1 MLSNINIEMLKEVY
15 RTTRSNDCSLFVQ
28 ENRQREILEEKRRKR
43 EEAKRAA
50 EEARR
55 KKGEKGKA
63 VTEVPEEDINI
74 VDNLLKEI
82 RAGTT
87 LRPTKHGK
95 RQSRPPT
102 LNAEE
107 LQKLKKIAEQ
117 ATTSPRSRKSSST
130 TSPHNRNPS
139 SPTALPEFTFPEDSA
154 NLMDRIVEEA
164 ARQIAEEATQK
175 AAAVQASQDV
185 LLTPAAPPTQTA
197 TPITPPIQTAT
208 SAIPPA
214 QTFAPPT
221 PPTQTSTP
229 AASLVQPPQPATPPV
244 QPSQPTTPPVQ
255 PSQPATPPVQPS
267 QPVVPVNVHDE
278 SPPVHPPQSEAIVP
292 VATTPVPQNGEGLGL
307 QPTGAADSPRATEH
321 SSELEAADDLHTVE
335 APSGTITDNSMMNGE
350 GGLGRENGEGDEEPR
365 MKVPVVVHN
374 GEAQDEELLQNGP
387 PSSPARQVRQN
398 CNH

>member
-1 MLSNINIEMLKEVY
+1 MLSNINIEMLTEVY
-15 RTTRSNDCSLFVQ
+15 RTICSNNCSLFVQ

-55 KKGEKGKA
+55 KKGQKAKA
-63 VTEVPEEDINI
+63 VTEVPEEDTNI

-87 LRPTKHGK
+87 LRRTGHGK
-95 RQSRPPT
+95 RHSRPPT

-139 SPTALPEFTFPEDSA
+139 SPTALPEFTFPEESA

-175 AAAVQASQDV
+175 AAAVQASQDA
-185 LLTPAAPPTQTA
+185 LLPSAAPPTQTA

-229 AASLVQPPQPATPPV
+229 AAPLVQPPQPATPPV

-267 QPVVPVNVHDE
+267 QPAVPVNVHDE
-278 SPPVHPPQSEAIVP
+278 SPPVHPPHSEAIVP
-292 VATTPVPQNGEGLGL
+292 VATPPVPQNGGL

-321 SSELEAADDLHTVE
+321 SGELEAADDLHTVE